1 MRFARA
7 TIRWRKNCSERAVRC
22 PRSADNAPRAQRP
35 RGPEHE
41 PDIASK
47 CRDDGKYP
55 AECLSHEQL
64 HAVGQACQN
73 SDAPGVL
80 TNRPRPRLVLRAITH
95 QTGCRHLVSKIV
107 LLWQRLH
114 ARWRTS
120 TKECLEPIVLNRF
133 LSGSCAG
140 SIRPQPAPGGTG
152 GGARLHA
159 RSILLGAIYAN
170 PNTRPAPECM
180 HLQPLSTP
188 ALPGPYR
195 HLVAARCCKKLFLLR
210 CAYMW
215 RRR

>member
-1 MRFARA
+1 MGDGASHQA
-7 TIRWRKNCSERAVRC
+7 TLRWRESCSERAVRC
-22 PRSADNAPRAQRP
+22 PRSADNAPRALRP

-55 AECLSHEQL
+55 AEGLSHEQL

-120 TKECLEPIVLNRF
+120 TTECLEPIVLNRF

-140 SIRPQPAPGGTG
+140 SLKTLGQHRAALVAGRAC
-152 GGARLHA
+152 ARFQSA
-159 RSILLGAIYAN
+159 RSHLRHSD
-170 PNTRPAPECM
+170 TQPAPECL
-180 HLQPLSTP
+180 HLQRTAAHASAGAIP
-188 ALPGPYR
+188 AVISNAL
-195 HLVAARCCKKLFLLR
+195 
-210 CAYMW
+210 W
-215 RRR
+215 